1 MPQTGSFP
9 RFFPRFARANI
20 FDRDKSETLAQ
31 NYRRLGLA
39 ARLRAPTGGTEKK
52 LGHTPSSRDKDP
64 LAVKNVEQAA
74 VISEAKVERDE
85 DGKIIRVIHGRANPL
100 NDPLNALDSDSEMED
115 EKEYEEWG
123 GIRENGTETDV
134 VKELMAE
141 ARNPVEKKPR
151 YLSERE
157 KEWLES
163 LVAKYGD
170 DYGKMARDRRLN
182 PMQQTSGD
190 LKKRIERLK

>member
-1 MPQTGSFP
+1 M
-9 RFFPRFARANI
+9 
-20 FDRDKSETLAQ
+20 DRDKSETLAQ

-52 LGHTPSSRDKDP
+52 IGYKPSSRDKDP

-74 VISEAKVERDE
+74 IITEAKVERDA
-85 DGKIIRVIHGRANPL
+85 DGKIIRVLPGRANPL
-100 NDPLNALDSDSEMED
+100 NDPLNSLDSDSEMEQ
-115 EKEYEEWG
+115 EEEEEFEEWG
-123 GIRENGTETDV
+123 GLREDGTETAV

-141 ARNPVEKKPR
+141 ARNPLEKKPR
-151 YLSERE
+151 HQSERE
-157 KEWLES
+157 KGWLGQ
-163 LVAKYGD
+163 LVEKYGD

-190 LKKRIERLK
+190 LKRRIQKLK